1 MLQLDSA
8 NAFARYID
16 EPYAGASAF
25 LAASRLPRAVSG
37 GGDPERWHAA
47 ECLLQHRS
55 SQMAASLPCSAEG
68 DRITMHD

>member
-1 MLQLDSA
+1 MMQLDSA

-37 GGDPERWHAA
+37 GGNPGRWRA

-55 SQMAASLPCSAEG
+55 SQMTASLPYPAEG
-68 DRITMHD
+68 DHLITCD